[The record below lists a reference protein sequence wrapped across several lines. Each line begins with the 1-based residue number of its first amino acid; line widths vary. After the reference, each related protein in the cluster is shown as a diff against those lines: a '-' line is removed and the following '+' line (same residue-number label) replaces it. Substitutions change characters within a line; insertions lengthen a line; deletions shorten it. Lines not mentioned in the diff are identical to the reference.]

1 VQQLLSPF
9 HPLPDA
15 LKSWHFL
22 KRPHEEA
29 VDKTKSCGVPLFVSC
44 IPTTHILVH
53 STYLEFHPRP
63 DFPIK
68 VELGPRRKQQLFSL
82 QGLGV
87 RLLTFGLVGWIV
99 FPSRNER
106 LIPLSSKSS
115 IEMSSQDQQTPAG
128 ASTSTAVESAR
139 QQIVTDDN
147 LPCQWDKCNE
157 RCDSAEAL
165 YVSSRP
171 VMSMPLYSA
180 NLT

>member
-1 VQQLLSPF
+1 MQQLLSPF

-53 STYLEFHPRP
+53 STYLEFHPQP

-106 LIPLSSKSS
+106 LIPLSIKSS
-115 IEMSSQDQQTPAG
+115 SKCPAKTSKLQLARVLRRLRSPHDSRLSLTTICPANGISAMSAATLL
-128 ASTSTAVESAR
+128 R
-139 QQIVTDDN
+139 
-147 LPCQWDKCNE
+147 L
-157 RCDSAEAL
+157 
-165 YVSSRP
+165 
-171 VMSMPLYSA
+171 SM
-180 NLT
+180 